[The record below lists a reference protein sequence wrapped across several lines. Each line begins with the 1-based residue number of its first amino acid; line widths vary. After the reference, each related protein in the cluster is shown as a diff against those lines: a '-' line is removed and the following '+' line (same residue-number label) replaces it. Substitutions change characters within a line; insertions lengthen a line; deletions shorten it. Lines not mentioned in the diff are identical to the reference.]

1 MSEENGNK
9 DLVEMT
15 QETHVVVNQKR
26 FEVARENVPYE
37 EMWSRAKT
45 LSESTLL
52 PVMYQKRPENVLI
65 LLETASRMGI
75 SWLMLASNLF
85 VIQGKPSLSG
95 QFIGALLRSTPSLRN
110 VQLHYVGTEGA
121 DNYGAYVT
129 AERVSTGEILKGAT
143 VTIKTAKAEGWTT
156 KTGSKWITMPT
167 LMLSYRAHT
176 WFGRQYTPE
185 LLMGLQSSDEIED
198 VNRDEI
204 VVIDPFKDGE

>member
-1 MSEENGNK
+1 MSEEK
-9 DLVEMT
+9 IPQDLVEMT
-15 QETHVVVNQKR
+15 QETQIEVKGRR
-26 FEVARENVPYE
+26 FEVAREQIPYE
-37 EMWSRAKT
+37 ELWSRAQV
-45 LSESTLL
+45 LSNSTLL

-95 QFIGALLRSTPSLRN
+95 QFISALLRSTPSLRN
-110 VQLHYVGTEGA
+110 VQLHYVGTEGT

-129 AERVSTGEILKGAT
+129 AERNSNGEILRGAT
-143 VTIKTAKAEGWTT
+143 VTMKTAKAEGWVS
-156 KTGSKWITMPT
+156 KAGSKWLTMPT

-176 WFGRQYTPE
+176 WFARQYTPE

-198 VNRDEI
+198 I
-204 VVIDPFKDGE
+204 QVVEVEVKDPFVEV

>member
-1 MSEENGNK
+1 MSEEKVNK

-26 FEVARENVPYE
+26 FEVAREDIPYE

-45 LSESTLL
+45 LADSTLL
-52 PVMYQKRPENVLI
+52 PAMYQKRPENVLI

-110 VQLHYVGTEGA
+110 VQLHYVGTEGT

-129 AERVSTGEILKGAT
+129 AERKSTGEILRGAT
-143 VTIKTAKAEGWTT
+143 VTMKIAKAEGWLS
-156 KTGSKWITMPT
+156 KTGSKWLTMPT

-176 WFGRQYTPE
+176 WFGRQYVPE
-185 LLMGLQSSDEIED
+185 LLMGLQSSDEID
-198 VNRDEI
+198 DI
-204 VVIDPFKDGE
+204 QVVEAEVKDPFGEV